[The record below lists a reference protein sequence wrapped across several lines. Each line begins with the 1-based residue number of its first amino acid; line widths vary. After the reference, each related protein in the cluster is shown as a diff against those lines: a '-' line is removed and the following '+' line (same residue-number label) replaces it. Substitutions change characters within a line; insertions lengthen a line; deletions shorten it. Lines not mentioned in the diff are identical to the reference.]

1 VNEGEEELLGPGE
14 NSLWCC
20 LAGFVPGGGAC
31 GGAFAEEGNIE
42 KIVRSQVSV

>member
-1 VNEGEEELLGPGE
+1 MVLFGGV
-14 NSLWCC
+14 C
-20 LAGFVPGGGAC
+20 AGGGAC